1 MEANFF
7 RFLAQEVGPRQV
19 GLRVEK
25 IYAPLPGA
33 WTIKLG
39 SRVHLVCAACTRHRT
54 LFVSAHK
61 PDNPQSPPPEVG
73 WWRKRVQGRRILEY
87 KADWPSRRLAFS
99 LDKAPGAWLIADMQN
114 GLSLVDDLDP
124 GFGQEPAWPSWDQ
137 IMSQPGIFRS
147 FPQITPPLRHT
158 LAALDE
164 KEGRALLQYLQSADS
179 PSTLTWARSKAGV
192 VQDWLVPWSV
202 PSSLQERFIDIL
214 SYTEP
219 GEAGRDFGWAVLES
233 LARAQT
239 GSGSRTSGREKKLR
253 KQLAGITDDE
263 ERLGKMAARGEQA
276 EVLKSNLY
284 KLDPEV
290 KVSSLQ
296 LGDSQG
302 RTWTLSLDPRL
313 SVQENMEQWYR
324 QARKGRRGLEH
335 AARRRREAEEALAAL
350 QNSEQ
355 DTAARDGQGPGTGMW
370 SSKAKGQAKSAAGSK
385 DTVVYRSRDGFTIL
399 RGKNSR
405 ANHSLLTR
413 TARPHDLWFHAAY
426 GPGAHVV
433 LRRSGPTTE
442 VPETSRLQAAQIA
455 ALRSHF
461 SGSAKAEVMCALV
474 KHVIPVK
481 GGHPGQVKVRE
492 VEETLRVAL
501 DPDLEQSLQVQ

>member
-39 SRVHLVCAACTRHRT
+39 SRVHLICATCTRYRT

-61 PDNPQSPPPEVG
+61 PDNPQNPPPEVG

-87 KADWPSRRLAFS
+87 KADWPSRRLAFA

-114 GLSLVDDLDP
+114 GLSLVDCLDP
-124 GFGQEPAWPSWDQ
+124 GFGQEPEWPGWDQ
-137 IMSQPGIFRS
+137 IMTQPGIFRS

-164 KEGRALLQYLQSADS
+164 GDGQALLRYLQSADS
-179 PSTLTWARSKAGV
+179 PSTLTWARSEPGGG
-192 VQDWLVPWSV
+192 QDWLVPWSV
-202 PSSLQERFIDIL
+202 PTSLQDRFADII
-214 SYTEP
+214 SYTDP
-219 GEAGRDFGWAVLES
+219 AAAAQDFGWAVLES
-233 LARAQT
+233 MGRAHTQ
-239 GSGSRTSGREKKLR
+239 SGGRTTGREKKLR
-253 KQLAGITDDE
+253 KQLARIAEDE

-284 KLDPEV
+284 KLHPEA
-290 KVSSLQ
+290 KVSSLH
-296 LGDSQG
+296 LADNQG

-313 SVQENMEQWYR
+313 SVQENMQLWYR

-335 AARRRREAEEALAAL
+335 AAGRRREVQEALAAVHS
-350 QNSEQ
+350 NEQ
-355 DTAARDGQGPGTGMW
+355 DPEKKNGQGPGAGVRAPETG
-370 SSKAKGQAKSAAGSK
+370 GQAKSAAGSK
-385 DTVVYRSRDGFTIL
+385 DTVVCRSRDGFTIL

-405 ANHSLLTR
+405 ANHFLLTR
-413 TARPHDLWFHAAY
+413 TARPHDLWFHAAQ
-426 GPGAHVV
+426 GPGAHVF
-433 LRRSGPTTE
+433 LRRPGPTTE
-442 VPETSRLQAAQIA
+442 VPEASRVEAAKIA

-461 SGSAKAEVMCALV
+461 SGSAKAEVMCAQV

-481 GGHPGQVKVRE
+481 GGHPGQVKVRK
-492 VEETLRVAL
+492 VEETLWVAL
-501 DPDLEQSLQVQ
+501 DPDLEERLQGQ